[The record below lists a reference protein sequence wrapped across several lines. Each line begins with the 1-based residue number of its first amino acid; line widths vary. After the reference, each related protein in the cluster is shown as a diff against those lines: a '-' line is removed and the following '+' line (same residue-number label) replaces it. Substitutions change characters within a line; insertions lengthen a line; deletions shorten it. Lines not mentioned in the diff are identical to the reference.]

1 MKELAYDIAAES
13 GVISTLLQHPEFIL
27 HSEYLKPGYFY
38 KKENGCIYWAIQ
50 ELYKAGIDKIDTFNL
65 TTQINSNKGVKNII
79 DSLNIPSIQEFID
92 LSKNIARDTTEE
104 YIKITNIVV
113 TLSYKR
119 DLYKKILNY
128 ENMCLDEKQD
138 NLNVLNTYIYDDL
151 NKLAEQYV
159 VTENIKLFGDE
170 IDNLWDQICKRR
182 STNGVYG
189 IPSKYSLL
197 NEYFT
202 YESSELILF
211 QARMKR
217 GKSAF
222 MMNEA
227 LHKIKNS
234 IPTAYLDSEMS
245 SRLFLERVL
254 SHLTKIPIKKIK
266 IGDYSASEEKIIND
280 TKAWLKKQ
288 PFVHIYDPGWTND
301 KIYTTC
307 QILKYKMNLG
317 FVVFDYI
324 KSNTMS
330 SSEQYNELGEKCDFL
345 KNRIAGT
352 LDIPVL
358 CGAQLNRNNQTAD
371 SDKLERYCTVS
382 IIWREK
388 TSEEIMTDGK
398 ECGNYALNVKLNR
411 IGEQMMDD
419 EYVDFLFNGN
429 VMSIEQASKQHEKV
443 EPFS

>member
-1 MKELAYDIAAES
+1 MKELPYDIAAES

-38 KKENGCIYWAIQ
+38 KRENGCIYWAIL
-50 ELYKAGIDKIDTFNL
+50 ELYKAGIDTIDTFNL
-65 TTQINSNKGVKNII
+65 TTQLNSNKGVKNII
-79 DSLNIPSIQEFID
+79 DGLNIPSIQEFID
-92 LSKNIARDTTEE
+92 LSKNIARETIEE
-104 YIKITNIVV
+104 YMILVNQVV

-119 DLYKKILNY
+119 DLYKKILAY

-138 NLNVLNTYIYDDL
+138 DLNKLNTYIYDDL

-159 VTENIKLFGDE
+159 ITENVKLFGEEVDT
-170 IDNLWDQICKRR
+170 LWKQICERR
-182 STNGVYG
+182 NKNGIYG
-189 IPSKYSLL
+189 IPSKYPAL
-197 NEYFT
+197 NNYFS
-202 YESSELILF
+202 YESGELFLF

-227 LHKIKNS
+227 IHKIKNG

-254 SHLTKIPIKKIK
+254 AHLTKIPIKKIK
-266 IGDYSASEEKIIND
+266 EGNYSATEETLIND
-280 TKAWLKKQ
+280 AKAWIKKQ
-288 PFVHIYDPGWTND
+288 PFVHIYDPLWTND

-307 QILKYKMNLG
+307 QILKYKMNLN
-317 FVVFDYI
+317 FLVFDYI
-324 KSNTMS
+324 KSNTIS

-345 KNRIAGT
+345 KNRVAGT

-371 SDKLERYCTVS
+371 SDKLERYCSVS
-382 IIWREK
+382 MIWREK
-388 TSEEIMTDGK
+388 TVDEIASDGR

-411 IGEQMMDD
+411 IGEQMMEDS
-419 EYVDFLFNGN
+419 YIDFLFNGN
-429 VMSIEQASKQHEKV
+429 IMTIEQSAKQHENV
-443 EPFS
+443 EPFA